1 MEANRG
7 STGAS
12 HTYFTGTSDKTR
24 AVWMGGYQAD
34 PNQSVNN
41 IDFFQMNSTGSAQDF
56 GDLMKEVS
64 LSTSCCDS
72 HGGLGGI

>member
-1 MEANRG
+1 
-7 STGAS
+7 
-12 HTYFTGTSDKTR
+12 
-24 AVWMGGYQAD
+24 MGGYQAD
-34 PNQSVNN
+34 PNQYVNN